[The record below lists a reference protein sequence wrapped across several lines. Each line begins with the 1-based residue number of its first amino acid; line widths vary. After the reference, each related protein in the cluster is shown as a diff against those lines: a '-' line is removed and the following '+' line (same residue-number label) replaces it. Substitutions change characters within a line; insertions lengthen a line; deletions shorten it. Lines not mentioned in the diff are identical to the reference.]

1 MSPLYSPPMTLEPEI
16 TDWLA
21 QLGDQPVEAAQV
33 LWQQYYARL
42 VQLARKKLRS
52 GPRRVADEEDVALS
66 AFHSFCR
73 GAKEGRFPRLADR
86 EDLWKLLVVIAARKA
101 GRQMAD
107 ERRQKR
113 GGGRVRGDSVVR
125 DSERPGG
132 IEGQTPAHLTP
143 DFACQVAEEFERLLG
158 QLTEPGWSEVALLKL
173 EGYSSEEIG
182 ERLGCSLRTVERRL
196 AAIRQVWSQEK
207 PA

>member
-1 MSPLYSPPMTLEPEI
+1 MTLEPEI
-16 TDWLA
+16 TTWLA
-21 QLGDQPVEAAQV
+21 QLADQPTEAAQV

-42 VQLARKKLRS
+42 VQLARKRLRS

-73 GAKEGRFPRLADR
+73 GVKDGRFPQLADR
-86 EDLWKLLVVIAARKA
+86 QDLWKLLVVIAARKA
-101 GRQMAD
+101 GRQMAE

-113 GGGRVRGDSVVR
+113 GGGRVRGDSVAAGSHGPQGV
-125 DSERPGG
+125 
-132 IEGQTPAHLTP
+132 EGQTPEHLTP

-158 QLTEPGWSEVALLKL
+158 QLTEPGWQEVALLKL

-182 ERLGCSLRTVERRL
+182 DRLGCSLRTVERRL

-207 PA
+207 LG